1 MLKPCF
7 SPPLI
12 PGEPFHVPWV
22 PGSGLHFLRPK
33 LSGGSITHL
42 NFDYLYS
49 IEYNPFM
56 ITLRQT
62 ETFSRR
68 FSSLK
73 DRSGR
78 VRILSRLDRI
88 AMGNFGDVK
97 AVGEGVS
104 EIRIDSGPGYR
115 LYFVRREKAMIFLL
129 CGGDKSTQDRDI
141 TRAKDLAKTLE

>member
-1 MLKPCF
+1 
-7 SPPLI
+7 
-12 PGEPFHVPWV
+12 
-22 PGSGLHFLRPK
+22 
-33 LSGGSITHL
+33 
-42 NFDYLYS
+42 
-49 IEYNPFM
+49 M

-62 ETFSRR
+62 ETFSSW

-78 VRILSRLDRI
+78 VRILSRLDRF

-104 EIRIDSGPGYR
+104 EIRIDTGPGYR
-115 LYFVRREKAMIFLL
+115 LYFVRRENMVIVLL

-141 TRAKDLAKTLE
+141 ARAKDLAKTLE

>member
-1 MLKPCF
+1 
-7 SPPLI
+7 
-12 PGEPFHVPWV
+12 
-22 PGSGLHFLRPK
+22 
-33 LSGGSITHL
+33 
-42 NFDYLYS
+42 
-49 IEYNPFM
+49 M
-56 ITLRQT
+56 IILRQT
-62 ETFSRR
+62 ETFSRW

-97 AVGEGVS
+97 AVGEGIS
-104 EIRIDSGPGYR
+104 EIRINAGPGYR
-115 LYFVRREKAMIFLL
+115 LYFVRREKTVILLL